1 MGFNN
6 YTMNPNYQKIGGWL
20 IFILIQLI
28 LMPINILN
36 QLINDSLPMYINGT
50 YKVFTTPGSEVY
62 NSLWLPYFV
71 FETLGNTIFAIFI
84 IVVLILFLK
93 KKKVV
98 PYLMIALVALNFI
111 LIVID
116 YSFMQFIPYF
126 NTDNDFN
133 LVIVIFRFLAS
144 LIWGTYFMQS
154 KRVKSTFIN

>member
-1 MGFNN
+1 
-6 YTMNPNYQKIGGWL
+6 
-20 IFILIQLI
+20 
-28 LMPINILN
+28 
-36 QLINDSLPMYINGT
+36 MYINGT

-62 NSLWLPYFV
+62 NSLWL
-71 FETLGNTIFAIFI
+71 
-84 IVVLILFLK
+84 
-93 KKKVV
+93 